1 MKIWRLLADANRY
14 ACFADHP
21 TLSLEEILSIDG
33 RSLAHDWET
42 RKLERIDDSDLPL
55 GDALGFGANFLVN
68 DAVRQ
73 LFTDLGISGIEYLPM
88 EYQGITYYLPNVT
101 EKIDCLDRQ
110 RSAALYSP
118 TNKDRI
124 LFVNKYCFHEH
135 LIGEKIMFRLKDEP
149 RRMAFVTET
158 VVSALREAGMKGF
171 CYELVY
177 DGKEDPGRKVSVDG
191 VISLEY

>member
-1 MKIWRLLADANRY
+1 
-14 ACFADHP
+14 
-21 TLSLEEILSIDG
+21 
-33 RSLAHDWET
+33 
-42 RKLERIDDSDLPL
+42 
-55 GDALGFGANFLVN
+55 
-68 DAVRQ
+68 
-73 LFTDLGISGIEYLPM
+73 M

-101 EKIDCLDRQ
+101 EKTDCLDRQ
-110 RSAALYSP
+110 RSKALYSP

-135 LIGEKIMFRLKDEP
+135 LIGNKIMFRLKDEP

-177 DGKEDPGRKVSVDG
+177 DGQDDASRKVSVDG
-191 VISLEY
+191 VISVEY